1 MTNTAQTNPVRTNPA
16 QTNPVRTNPVRTN
29 TARIKTARPVA
40 AALLACVFLTSW
52 AQPARDPFAA
62 GDETAHSGSL
72 RGYAVD
78 DYEVHGIL
86 IMQNAPQRAPQS
98 ALAALRTPAGDFR
111 VVRAGDTIGRDEVE
125 VVKITADGVVV
136 RTASGERRLPDVF

>member
-1 MTNTAQTNPVRTNPA
+1 MTNPA
-16 QTNPVRTNPVRTN
+16 RTN
-29 TARIKTARPVA
+29 TARTNAARPVV

-62 GDETAHSGSL
+62 SDETAHSDSL

-86 IMQNAPQRAPQS
+86 IMQNAPPGGLQSASGASRATS
-98 ALAALRTPAGDFR
+98 RNGALAALRTPAGDFR
-111 VVRAGDTIGRDEVE
+111 VVRAGDTIGRDEAE

>member
-1 MTNTAQTNPVRTNPA
+1 MTNTA
-16 QTNPVRTNPVRTN
+16 
-29 TARIKTARPVA
+29 RPVV

-62 GDETAHSGSL
+62 GDETAHSDPL

-86 IMQNAPQRAPQS
+86 LMQSAPQNAPRRGAQSAPGTAPGTS
-98 ALAALRTPAGDFR
+98 RTGALAALRTPAGDFR
-111 VVRAGDTIGRDEVE
+111 VVRAGDTIGRDQAE
-125 VVKITADGVVV
+125 VVKITADGVYV
-136 RTASGERRLPDVF
+136 RTASGERRLPNVF

>member
-1 MTNTAQTNPVRTNPA
+1 MMNPA
-16 QTNPVRTNPVRTN
+16 RTN
-29 TARIKTARPVA
+29 TARTNAARTVV

-52 AQPARDPFAA
+52 AQSARDPFAA
-62 GDETAHSGSL
+62 DDETAHSGPL

-86 IMQNAPQRAPQS
+86 IMQNAAQNDPESAPATS
-98 ALAALRTPAGDFR
+98 PGTSRTGALAALRTPAGDFR
-111 VVRAGDTIGRDEVE
+111 VVRAGDTIGRDEAE